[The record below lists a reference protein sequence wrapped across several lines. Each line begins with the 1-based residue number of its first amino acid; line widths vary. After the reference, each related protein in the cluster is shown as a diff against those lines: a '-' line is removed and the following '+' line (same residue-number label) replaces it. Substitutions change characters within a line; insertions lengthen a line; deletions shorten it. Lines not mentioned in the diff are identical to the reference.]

1 MPLPDEPNLAIVGAT
16 GAVGRELLNLLTER
30 RFPHGRLRLLAS
42 ARSAGRSLPYCGT
55 SIGVEEPGEGSFAD
69 IDLAF
74 FSAGGSISRHW
85 ARRAVEAG
93 AIVIDNSSAFRMDDD
108 VPLIVPEINGNELD
122 NFRESPGGHL
132 RGRGQSDSGGR
143 GCGPRIIANP
153 NCSTIIVLMAVT
165 PLHRAATIQ
174 RMVIST
180 YQAVS
185 GAGAA
190 WMGELQQQ
198 ARDYAA
204 NRPYTKQVTGRQ
216 CLFNVFSHDSPL
228 GPEGYNEEEMK
239 LLRETRKIWSDES
252 VRISATC
259 VRVPVLRAHS
269 AAINLTLARPLSEDE
284 ARRVLAEAPGVR
296 VVDDRAAN
304 RFPEPI
310 EAGEQDDVLVG
321 RIRRDISQAPGQGLD
336 LFVSGDQ
343 LRKGAAL
350 NALQI
355 AEQLLAAPARS
366 RSAISGG
373 SISGR

>member
-16 GAVGRELLNLLTER
+16 GAVGRELLELLVER
-30 RFPHGRLRLLAS
+30 SFPHGRLRLLAS
-42 ARSAGRSLPYCGT
+42 ARSVGRSLPYCGT
-55 SIGVEEPGEGSFAD
+55 SIGVEELGERSFAD

-74 FSAGGSISRHW
+74 FSAGGSISRQY
-85 ARRAVEAG
+85 APAAVEAG

-108 VPLIVPEINGNELD
+108 VPLIVPEINGDGLAR
-122 NFRESPGGHL
+122 FSGPG
-132 RGRGQSDSGGR
+132 
-143 GCGPRIIANP
+143 IIANP
-153 NCSTIIVLMAVT
+153 NCSTIVVLMAVT
-165 PLHRAATIQ
+165 PLHREVGVE

-190 WMGELQQQ
+190 WMRELQQQ

-204 NRPYTKQVTGRQ
+204 GRPYTTGASGRQ
-216 CLFNVFSHDSPL
+216 LLFNIFSHNSPL

-239 LLRETRKIWSDES
+239 LLRETRKIWSDDS

-269 AAINLTLARPLSEDE
+269 AAVNLTFAKPLSEDE

-296 VVDDRAAN
+296 VVDDREAN

-310 EAGEQDDVLVG
+310 EAGGQDDVLVG
-321 RIRRDISQAPGQGLD
+321 RIRSDISQAPGKGLD

-350 NALQI
+350 NALHI
-355 AEQLLAAPARS
+355 AERLLPAPARS
-366 RSAISGG
+366 RITISGG
-373 SISGR
+373 AISRR